1 MANADLANAKTTWK
15 DAPSIIVT
23 IISEKKVDYEGEET
37 SISLLSAKLKGY
49 KVRHIVRLSIG
60 SIKNC

>member
-1 MANADLANAKTTWK
+1 MANTNLANAKTTWK

-49 KVRHIVRLSIG
+49 KVRHIVRCPLAL
-60 SIKNC
+60 

>member
-1 MANADLANAKTTWK
+1 MANTNLANAKTTWK
-15 DAPSIIVT
+15 DDPSIIIT

-49 KVRHIVRLSIG
+49 KVRRIVRCTLAL
-60 SIKNC
+60 

>member
-1 MANADLANAKTTWK
+1 MANTNLANAKTTWK
-15 DAPSIIVT
+15 DDIIT

-49 KVRHIVRLSIG
+49 KVRHIVRCPLAL
-60 SIKNC
+60 